1 MSSIAASELII
12 NNRGAIYHVNCR
24 PEEIATTII
33 TVGDPDR
40 VKEVSKYFD
49 SIEFKNQHREF
60 VTHTGY
66 IGKKRLSVTSTGIGP
81 DNIDIVMNELDA
93 LVNIDLET
101 RTIKDKL
108 TSLNIIRVGTCGSLQ
123 EEIPVDS
130 FVASTHGLGL
140 DNLMNFYQ
148 HTSNEEEKQL
158 LHSFNTHT
166 QLHQGITSPYI
177 TGAGVSLLKE
187 FVNGFHQGITVTCP
201 GFYGPQG
208 RVLRMGLTQPQLID
222 RLTTFSFGQ
231 HRISNFEM
239 ETSAIYG
246 MGKVLGHHC
255 LSLSA
260 IVANRITKQFSSDG
274 GAAVENL
281 IKKTLEIIEEK
292 VA

>member
-1 MSSIAASELII
+1 MNVIPESELII
-12 NNRGAIYHVNCR
+12 NDRGAIYHINCR
-24 PEEIATTII
+24 PEEIAHTII

-40 VKEVSKYFD
+40 VKEVSKHFD
-49 SIEFKNQHREF
+49 SIEFINQHREF
-60 VTHTGY
+60 ITHTGY

-93 LVNIDLET
+93 LVNIDFET
-101 RTIKDKL
+101 RTIKEKL
-108 TSLNIIRVGTCGSLQ
+108 TALNIIRVGTSGSLQ
-123 EEIPVDS
+123 VAVPIDS
-130 FVASTHGLGL
+130 YVASTHGLGL

-148 HTSNEEEKQL
+148 HSSNEEEKQL

-166 QLHQGITSPYI
+166 QLHQGVTAPYI

-187 FVNGFHQGITVTCP
+187 FVTGFHQGITVTCP

-208 RVLRMGLTQPQLID
+208 RVLRMGLTQPQLIN
-222 RLTTFSFGQ
+222 RLTSFTFGQ

-260 IVANRITKQFSSDG
+260 IVANRISKEFSKDG
-274 GAAVENL
+274 AKAVDGL
-281 IKKTLEIIEEK
+281 IEKTLEIVSTSIG
-292 VA
+292 